1 MTSEHEI
8 SMLLSRVKTGDR
20 SAEIQ
25 LVPLIYQDLRAMA
38 RSLLRREHRGHTL
51 QATAL
56 VHEVL
61 MKLLCGA
68 VVEWQDRGHFFSL
81 ASRQMRRI
89 LVDHA
94 RSTKAT
100 KRTGGLRRL
109 PLDAVSLATE
119 ENWTDILAVNRALD
133 RLASIDPRQAQVV
146 EMRFFA
152 GMSLEEI
159 SEALNV
165 TSRTIRRDW
174 AVARAWLYGELCGG
188 PQNS

>member
-1 MTSEHEI
+1 
-8 SMLLSRVKTGDR
+8 VKSGDR
-20 SAEIQ
+20 SAEIA
-25 LVPLIYQDLRAMA
+25 LVPLVYQDLRTMA
-38 RSLLRREHRGHTL
+38 RSLLRREHHGHTL

-68 VVEWQDRGHFFSL
+68 IVEWQDRGHFFSL

-100 KRTGGLRRL
+100 KRTGGVRGVS
-109 PLDAVSLATE
+109 LDVVSLAKQ

-133 RLASIDPRQAQVV
+133 RLALIDARQAQVV

-159 SEALNV
+159 AAALGV
-165 TSRTIRRDW
+165 TARTI
-174 AVARAWLYGELCGG
+174 
-188 PQNS
+188 